1 MSSKNY
7 IKIVIVGD
15 SGVGKTSILNR
26 YIKKEFSQIYKSTI
40 CADFFIKDI
49 TYSDQNIK
57 LQLWDT
63 AGNEKFHS
71 IGTSFYRN
79 TDICIMVFDVTNN
92 KSFYNL
98 QNWYDEF
105 LLMRMPENVENFP
118 FILLGNKTD
127 LVDNSTIE
135 ISEKQ
140 INHFCKLKNIK
151 YYECCAKNNNIDIE
165 FILDDFLIEILKNN
179 KFHLGDSSEI
189 NIDLIE
195 KSNDKNK
202 CCIII

>member
-1 MSSKNY
+1 MLSKNY
-7 IKIVIVGD
+7 IKIIIVGD

-40 CADFFIKDI
+40 GADFFIKDI

-105 LLMRMPENVENFP
+105 LLMRIPENVENFP

-140 INHFCKLKNIK
+140 INQFCKLKNIK

-165 FILDDFLIEILKNN
+165 FILDEFLMNLSKEILKNN
-179 KFHLGDSSEI
+179 KLYSDNI
-189 NIDLIE
+189 NLIE